1 MSAPVRDTR
10 AMIAG
15 MDPRRQPGLWH
26 FAALDDPARAAALAP
41 HALAVMA
48 EPEGP
53 SLVLS
58 DARARAAGLATDVPM
73 AQITLHVHS
82 ALDGVGLTAAV
93 AEVLTGAAIPCN
105 VIAGA
110 RHDHIFVPEADA
122 DRAVRLLE
130 ARAAEERQR

>member
-1 MSAPVRDTR
+1 
-10 AMIAG
+10 
-15 MDPRRQPGLWH
+15 
-26 FAALDDPARAAALAP
+26 
-41 HALAVMA
+41 
-48 EPEGP
+48 
-53 SLVLS
+53 
-58 DARARAAGLATDVPM
+58 
-73 AQITLHVHS
+73 
-82 ALDGVGLTAAV
+82 V